1 MKSSLVILYHREP
14 YDEVIEDGVVHYRAK
29 KSPNGIVPTLKS
41 FFANVNQGT
50 WIAWKQVNAKQKA
63 NFEERIVVED
73 EGNYNV
79 RRIPLSADQ
88 VKHFYHITSKEAFW
102 PDRKSVV

>member
-14 YDEVIEDGVVHYRAK
+14 YDEVVENGKIYYRDK

-41 FFANVNQGT
+41 FFANADQST
-50 WIAWKQVNAKQKA
+50 WVAWKQVQDIA
-63 NFEERIVVED
+63 NPDFADCVTMDGGKDSCV
-73 EGNYNV
+73 V

-88 VKHFYHITSKEAFW
+88 VKNFYHITSK
-102 PDRKSVV
+102 